1 MTTLS
6 TKDDDDGDEATLH
19 CHDCGMI
26 ASSPKEEARAKGFC
40 HVKVFDARRRRVVV
54 GANDDEDQQQQEAA
68 AGGLKHISVGKLR
81 AFLLFPHHR
90 LQDLYCLSITQL

>member
-6 TKDDDDGDEATLH
+6 TKDDDDGDETTLH

-40 HVKVFDARRRRVVV
+40 HVKVFDARRLVVV
-54 GANDDEDQQQQEAA
+54 GGDDEEEDQQEED
-68 AGGLKHISVGKLR
+68 GGRLKDGYYWH
-81 AFLLFPHHR
+81 
-90 LQDLYCLSITQL
+90 CC

>member
-6 TKDDDDGDEATLH
+6 TKHDDDGDETTLH

-40 HVKVFDARRRRVVV
+40 HVKVFDARRLVVV
-54 GANDDEDQQQQEAA
+54 GGDDEEEDQQEE
-68 AGGLKHISVGKLR
+68 AGGRLKDGYYWH
-81 AFLLFPHHR
+81 
-90 LQDLYCLSITQL
+90 CC